1 MISHFYCPFTTCC
14 RLYYGALMSFYIY
27 ISPPIHPLNCASTFF
42 FFFCTAHLSL
52 FFSKS
57 LDICWLAARGKT
69 QIIKMHVFPRQGN
82 VVHALKIFAIQSLQ
96 RRYYLIKSDKK
107 KDEELKD
114 VEFVPIFEHDQIT
127 RQTLATRS
135 GSGQVEEP
143 EGDEP
148 LSKGLMNTVGDTPYR
163 VSWYEFR
170 AVSPAKQFVYW
181 SYRRLRDLPPEWQEY
196 YRRMLYQEVS
206 ASRYVNQTWDCF
218 MMVVDGYR
226 KAKWVLRKY
235 GVNVDESLIPRPYNN
250 FWEETTHEERVWAH
264 RRSHQMKELQAMQ
277 RDDDEIVFGANTMN
291 RNEVSFS
298 SIKNLQTGMQGGTPI
313 HANDLPAPKE
323 SDLTMSRQDEEM
335 SSALMSSIEDDKL
348 WNPVLK
354 SRLHTQ
360 RQREEAELY
369 GFEDDDDDDSEEP
382 STSKKKL

>member
-1 MISHFYCPFTTCC
+1 MQCFKLRRGIPAF
-14 RLYYGALMSFYIY
+14 
-27 ISPPIHPLNCASTFF
+27 
-42 FFFCTAHLSL
+42 HLSGAV
-52 FFSKS
+52 FS
-57 LDICWLAARGKT
+57 
-69 QIIKMHVFPRQGN
+69 
-82 VVHALKIFAIQSLQ
+82 QSRSFL
-96 RRYYLIKSDKK
+96 LKSDKK
-107 KDEELKD
+107 GYEELED
-114 VEFVPIFEHDQIT
+114 VQLVPTFEYDRVT
-127 RQTLATRS
+127 KRETTTEVNSSREMD
-135 GSGQVEEP
+135 VDN
-143 EGDEP
+143 DEP
-148 LSKGLMNTVGDTPYR
+148 LSKNVANTVGSTPYR
-163 VSWYEFR
+163 VSWYDFQS
-170 AVSPAKQFVYW
+170 VSPSKRFVYW
-181 SYRRLRDLPPEWQEY
+181 AYRRLRDLPPEWQEY
-196 YRRMLYQEVS
+196 YRRMLYQEVT

-235 GVNVDESLIPRPYNN
+235 GVEVDESLIPRPYNN

-298 SIKNLQTGMQGGTPI
+298 SIKNLQTGMQGGTPV
-313 HANDLPAPKE
+313 HAHDLPAPKE
-323 SDLTMSRQDEEM
+323 SDLKMSRQDEEM

-369 GFEDDDDDDSEEP
+369 GFEDEDDEDVTP
-382 STSKKKL
+382 TQKQ

>member
-1 MISHFYCPFTTCC
+1 MLVFSS
-14 RLYYGALMSFYIY
+14 RRRQAL
-27 ISPPIHPLNCASTFF
+27 LANL
-42 FFFCTAHLSL
+42 CTA
-52 FFSKS
+52 
-57 LDICWLAARGKT
+57 
-69 QIIKMHVFPRQGN
+69 QQ
-82 VVHALKIFAIQSLQ
+82 LQ
-96 RRYYLIKSDKK
+96 RRSFLLKSDKH
-107 KDEELKD
+107 KDGELKD
-114 VEFVPIFEHDQIT
+114 VQFVPVFENDQMSEKMT
-127 RQTLATRS
+127 TVTSETQPADEAE
-135 GSGQVEEP
+135 QE
-143 EGDEP
+143 EP
-148 LSKGLMNTVGDTPYR
+148 LSRGLTNTAGNTPYR
-163 VSWYEFR
+163 VSWYEFH

-196 YRRMLYQEVS
+196 YRRMLYQEIS

-277 RDDDEIVFGANTMN
+277 RDDDNIVFGAHTMN

-298 SIKNLQTGMQGGTPI
+298 SIKNVQSGMQGGTPI

-323 SDLTMSRQDEEM
+323 SELTMSRQDEEM
-335 SSALMSSIEDDKL
+335 SSALMSSIEDDKM

-369 GFEDDDDDDSEEP
+369 GFEDEDDDESLP
-382 STSKKKL
+382 LQKPR

>member
-1 MISHFYCPFTTCC
+1 MLQLRARTSAVLVYK
-14 RLYYGALMSFYIY
+14 
-27 ISPPIHPLNCASTFF
+27 
-42 FFFCTAHLSL
+42 LSRTEIGQKR
-52 FFSKS
+52 S
-57 LDICWLAARGKT
+57 
-69 QIIKMHVFPRQGN
+69 
-82 VVHALKIFAIQSLQ
+82 
-96 RRYYLIKSDKK
+96 YLIKNDKK
-107 KDEELKD
+107 IDERLED
-114 VEFVPIFEHDQIT
+114 VEFVPTFEHDQIAK
-127 RQTLATRS
+127 ATTTTTTQKANS
-135 GSGQVEEP
+135 SEP
-143 EGDEP
+143 GDAGNEEP
-148 LSKGLMNTVGDTPYR
+148 LSKNLMNTVGGTPYR
-163 VSWYEFR
+163 VSWYEFQT
-170 AVSPAKQFVYW
+170 VSPAKRFVYW
-181 SYRRLRDLPPEWQEY
+181 AYRRLRDLPPEWQEY

-235 GVNVDESLIPRPYNN
+235 GVTVDESLIPRPYNN

-264 RRSHQMKELQAMQ
+264 RRSHQMKEMQAMQ
-277 RDDDEIVFGANTMN
+277 RDDDDIVFGANIMN

-313 HANDLPAPKE
+313 HAHDLPAPKE

-335 SSALMSSIEDDKL
+335 SSALMSSIEEDKL

-369 GFEDDDDDDSEEP
+369 GFEDEDDEDDNTASAR
-382 STSKKKL
+382 KKR